1 MTSDHHLWTY
11 LFFPHFSFLRL
22 FLSFL
27 SMHILFFFP
36 SPISLF
42 TFETGI
48 ISCVWWHIHIMHVL
62 WMLRQEDHEFHTSYG
77 YILIL
82 YEHIIKKTKQ
92 EDILKLKGKP
102 FFS

>member
-1 MTSDHHLWTY
+1 
-11 LFFPHFSFLRL
+11 
-22 FLSFL
+22 
-27 SMHILFFFP
+27 
-36 SPISLF
+36 
-42 TFETGI
+42 
-48 ISCVWWHIHIMHVL
+48 MHVL